1 MFRVAICDDEQ
12 TSLVLNKGLTEKI
25 LTDNKTEFAIETF
38 TSMND
43 LLNVMEERRNEKG
56 FDLLLCDILTNE
68 MNGIDAARQIRL
80 LGDQLDIIFISSTAE
95 YALDGYAV
103 QALRY
108 LKKPIDI
115 DKLREAILLSVKHHE
130 NTGCIHIMV
139 DLRDVTL
146 QYSDIFYVE
155 SATRDV
161 NISTGD
167 NMLTTHEKISDMEK
181 LLPEDQF
188 YRCHRAYVV
197 NLAKVKSIERYEIT
211 LVNGEKIL
219 VSQQMFLETRNKI
232 KEYRDKQKQ
241 KSEE

>member
-25 LTDNKTEFAIETF
+25 LKENKTECIIETF
-38 TSMND
+38 TSMSD
-43 LLNVMEERRNEKG
+43 LVRTMEERRNEKG

-68 MNGIDAARQIRL
+68 MNGIEAAKQIRM
-80 LGDQLDIIFISSTAE
+80 LGEQLDIIFISSTAE

-115 DKLREAILLSVKHHE
+115 DKLKEAVLLSVKHHE
-130 NTGCIHIMV
+130 STGCIHIMV

-146 QYSDIFYVE
+146 PYSDIFYVE

-167 NMLTTHEKISDMEK
+167 NMFTTHEKISDMEK
-181 LLPEDQF
+181 LLPDEQF
-188 YRCHRAYVV
+188 YRCHRAYIV
-197 NLAKVKSIERYEIT
+197 NLAKIKSIERYEIT

-219 VSQQMFLETRNKI
+219 VSQQLFLETRDKI
-232 KEYRDKQKQ
+232 KEYKEKR

>member
-1 MFRVAICDDEQ
+1 M
-12 TSLVLNKGLTEKI
+12 
-25 LTDNKTEFAIETF
+25 
-38 TSMND
+38 
-43 LLNVMEERRNEKG
+43 
-56 FDLLLCDILTNE
+56 
-68 MNGIDAARQIRL
+68 
-80 LGDQLDIIFISSTAE
+80 
-95 YALDGYAV
+95 
-103 QALRY
+103 
-108 LKKPIDI
+108 
-115 DKLREAILLSVKHHE
+115 
-130 NTGCIHIMV
+130 
-139 DLRDVTL
+139 TL